1 MAGPIE
7 VESLI
12 VVVTLEA
19 QIAAEDKAK
28 YMKEE
33 EEAEL
38 VDLVVSTS
46 GDSAVAA
53 VVAKA

>member
-1 MAGPIE
+1 M
-7 VESLI
+7 ESLI
-12 VVVTLEA
+12 VVVTLA
-19 QIAAEDKAK
+19 QIASEDKAK

-38 VDLVVSTS
+38 VDLVISTS